1 MPAGMGGGQEDVRSL
16 HPMGAFLEDA
26 GVNASARP
34 PRPPPS
40 SSHPWLGALALA
52 LVLALSGCSAF
63 SRAVKEGDAASQEQK
78 WAEAEAAYLR
88 ALAADP
94 EASEVKVKLG
104 KVRQAWSEV
113 VLADARAVHASGDLD
128 GAMKRLVRA
137 LELNAD
143 NVSARELLGATLDAR
158 VAAGNVAL
166 KAERLQDARTEF
178 DAVLSVAPDH
188 AAAKRGV
195 DGVQVAWA
203 RRWFGTGEGLEKAGK
218 LGNALVAYVRA
229 DQERV
234 GATAARERAEAV
246 RQKLR
251 DEVAFL
257 VVASPVEDRA
267 GAPDVAQ
274 RLAAGRL
281 AAMLPTQLPLRVVTE
296 APAGREGVTLDLSL
310 ERVLPLQVVEESQR
324 TQRYLAGNRSVPNP
338 RRGGFETQ
346 LLKAERTLEDVE
358 RKQAAALRE
367 YLRMQAELSM
377 VRVAAERCRERER
390 RQCREALQDCGEAAR
405 EVSGPGQFP
414 SECNPSR
421 CDNKACVAEEVLL
434 VAKAAAS
441 LQKEKALEEALD
453 KSEGQRTQVQRH
465 RDATF
470 REPITVEEPM
480 YSDFVFDV
488 QLHRLTVT
496 ASVTAVMRDLI
507 KEQQVPAPNTQD
519 YAVMH
524 EDTAHKGYDR
534 YGVLADPV
542 QLRNELE
549 LRVEVGDKAVSDVAR
564 RVKERFD
571 AYRGKR
577 VEDARRGMVR
587 PGAEDV
593 VETAVRALLLTADA
607 PPQDILQPLGRA
619 RGLNR
624 PESLV
629 GL

>member
-1 MPAGMGGGQEDVRSL
+1 MPV
-16 HPMGAFLEDA
+16 
-26 GVNASARP
+26 P
-34 PRPPPS
+34 PRSPRSTPAPS
-40 SSHPWLGALALA
+40 RRWLGALALA
-52 LVLALSGCSAF
+52 TLLALTGCSAF
-63 SRAVKEGDAASQEQK
+63 SRAVKEGDTASQQQK
-78 WAEAEAAYLR
+78 WADAEAAYLR

-94 EASEVKVKLG
+94 EASEVKVKLT

-113 VLADARAVHASGDLD
+113 VLEEARSVHANGDLD

-137 LELNAD
+137 LELNAE
-143 NVSARELLGATLDAR
+143 NAPARELLGQTLDAR
-158 VAAGNVAL
+158 VVVGQKAL
-166 KAERLQDARTEF
+166 KEERLKEARAEF

-203 RRWFGTGEGLEKAGK
+203 KRWFGTGESLEKAGK

-257 VVASPVEDRA
+257 VVATPVDDRA
-267 GAPDVAQ
+267 GAPDVVQ
-274 RLAAGRL
+274 RLGAGRL
-281 AAMLPTQLPLRVVTE
+281 AAMLPTKLPLRVVTD
-296 APAGREGVTLDLSL
+296 APEGREGVRLDLAL
-310 ERVLPLQVVEESQR
+310 ERVLPLKATEDSQR
-324 TQRYLAGNRSVPNP
+324 TKRYLAGNRSVPNP
-338 RRGGFETQ
+338 RRTGFEGK
-346 LLKAERTLEDVE
+346 LLQAERTLEEVE
-358 RKQAAALRE
+358 RKQAATLRE
-367 YLRMQAELSM
+367 YLRMQAELLT
-377 VRVAAERCRERER
+377 VREGAERCRERER
-390 RQCREALQDCGEAAR
+390 RECREALQECGEAAR
-405 EVSGPGQFP
+405 EAEKPGQLP
-414 SECNPSR
+414 GECNPSR
-421 CDNKACVAEEVLL
+421 CASGVCAQEEQLL
-434 VAKAAAS
+434 VQKATAV
-441 LQKEKALEEALD
+441 KEREKALEVALD
-453 KSEGQRTQVQRH
+453 KSEAQRIEVQRH
-465 RDATF
+465 RDTVF

-480 YSDFVFDV
+480 YSDFVYDV

-496 ASVTAVMRDLI
+496 ASVTAVMKDLL
-507 KEQQVPAPNTQD
+507 KEQAVVAPLTQD
-519 YAVMH
+519 YAVAH
-524 EDTAHKGYDR
+524 EDVAHKGYDR

-549 LRVEVGDKAVSDVAR
+549 LRVEVGDKAVGDLAR

-571 AYRGKR
+571 VYRGKR

-607 PPQDILQPLGRA
+607 PPPDILQPLGRA

-624 PESLV
+624 PEALI

>member
-1 MPAGMGGGQEDVRSL
+1 ME
-16 HPMGAFLEDA
+16 AFLEDA
-26 GVNASARP
+26 GVNAFVRGLRP
-34 PRPPPS
+34 APAPF
-40 SSHPWLGALALA
+40 HHWLGALALA
-52 LVLALSGCSAF
+52 LALVLSGCSAF
-63 SRAVKEGDAASQEQK
+63 SRAVKEGDLASQEQK

-113 VLADARAVHASGDLD
+113 VLEEARAIHATGDLD

-143 NVSARELLGATLDAR
+143 NVPARELLGETLDAR
-158 VAAGNVAL
+158 VAAGNAAL
-166 KAERLQDARTEF
+166 KAERLQDARAEF
-178 DAVLSVAPDH
+178 EAVLSVAPDH

-203 RRWFGTGEGLEKAGK
+203 RRWFSTGEGLEKSGK

-257 VVASPVEDRA
+257 VVATPVEDRA

-281 AAMLPTQLPLRVVTE
+281 AAMLPTKLPLRVVTE
-296 APAGREGVTLDLSL
+296 APEGREGVRLDLAL

-324 TQRYLAGNRSVPNP
+324 TQRYLAGNRAVPNP
-338 RRGGFETQ
+338 RRAGFEGK
-346 LLKAERTLEDVE
+346 LLQAERTLEDVE
-358 RKQAAALRE
+358 RKQATALRE
-367 YLRMQAELSM
+367 YLRMQSELTM

-390 RQCREALQDCGEAAR
+390 RECRDALKDCGEAAR
-405 EVSGPGQFP
+405 ELSRPGQFP

-421 CDNKACVAEEVLL
+421 CDARACSAEELLL
-434 VAKAAAS
+434 VAKVAAA
-441 LQKEKALEEALD
+441 LDKEKALEAALD
-453 KSEGQRTQVQRH
+453 KAEGQRTQVQRH
-465 RDATF
+465 RDTTF

-496 ASVTAVMRDLI
+496 ATVTAVMRDLL
-507 KEQQVPAPNTQD
+507 KAQQVPAPNTQD

-542 QLRNELE
+542 QLRSELE
-549 LRVEVGDKAVSDVAR
+549 LRVEVGDKAVADLAR
-564 RVKERFD
+564 LVKERFD

-624 PESLV
+624 PEALV

>member
-1 MPAGMGGGQEDVRSL
+1 MGSGRVVVRSL
-16 HPMGAFLEDA
+16 LPNEAFLEDA
-26 GVNASARP
+26 DVNASARA

-40 SSHPWLGALALA
+40 TSHPWLGALALS
-52 LVLALSGCSAF
+52 LVFALSGCSAF
-63 SRAVKEGDAASQEQK
+63 SRAVKEGDVASQEQK

-143 NVSARELLGATLDAR
+143 NASARELLGATLDAR
-158 VAAGNVAL
+158 VAAGNAAL
-166 KAERLQDARTEF
+166 KAERLQDARAEF

-188 AAAKRGV
+188 AAARRGV

-274 RLAAGRL
+274 RLSAGRL
-281 AAMLPTQLPLRVVTE
+281 AAMLPTRLPLRVVTE
-296 APAGREGVTLDLSL
+296 APAGREGVSLDLSL

-367 YLRMQAELSM
+367 YLRLQAELSM
-377 VRVAAERCRERER
+377 VRVSAERCRERER
-390 RQCREALQDCGEAAR
+390 RQCREALQECGDAAR
-405 EVSGPGQFP
+405 EASGPGELP

-421 CDNKACVAEEVLL
+421 CDTKACVAEEVLL

-441 LQKEKALEEALD
+441 LEKEKALEAALD
-453 KSEGQRTQVQRH
+453 KAEGQRTQVQRH

-496 ASVTAVMRDLI
+496 ASVTAVMRDLL

-577 VEDARRGMVR
+577 VQDARRGMVR

-619 RGLNR
+619 RGLTR

>member
-1 MPAGMGGGQEDVRSL
+1 
-16 HPMGAFLEDA
+16 MGAFLEDA

-40 SSHPWLGALALA
+40 SSHPWLGALALALA

-113 VLADARAVHASGDLD
+113 VLEDARAVHSSGDLD

-143 NVSARELLGATLDAR
+143 NASARELLGATLDAR

-453 KSEGQRTQVQRH
+453 KSEGQRTRVQRH

-524 EDTAHKGYDR
+524 EDMAHKGYDR

>member
-1 MPAGMGGGQEDVRSL
+1 MR
-16 HPMGAFLEDA
+16 
-26 GVNASARP
+26 GVSRP
-34 PRPPPS
+34 PRPLRPAPGAS
-40 SSHPWLGALALA
+40 RGVLGALALA
-52 LVLALSGCSAF
+52 SLLVLTACSAF
-63 SRAVKEGDAASQEQK
+63 SRAVKEGDTASQQQK

-94 EASEVKVKLG
+94 EASEITVKLRE
-104 KVRQAWSEV
+104 VRQAWSKV
-113 VLADARAVHASGDLD
+113 VLEEARSVHDSGDLD

-137 LELNAD
+137 LELDAENTA
-143 NVSARELLGATLDAR
+143 ARDLLNTTLDER
-158 VAAGNVAL
+158 VAVALTAL
-166 KAERLQDARTEF
+166 KADKLQEARVEL

-188 AAAKRGV
+188 AGAKKAV
-195 DGVQVAWA
+195 DQVQVAWA
-203 RRWFGTGEGLEKAGK
+203 KRWFNTGDGLEKAGK

-257 VVASPVEDRA
+257 VVATPVEDRA

-296 APAGREGVTLDLSL
+296 APEGREGVKLDLSL
-310 ERVLPLQVVEESQR
+310 ERVLPLKAVEDSQR
-324 TQRYLAGNRSVPNP
+324 SHRYLAGKTSVPNP
-338 RRGGFETQ
+338 RRAGFETK
-346 LLKAERTLEDVE
+346 LLQAERSQEEVD

-367 YLRMQAELSM
+367 YLRMQTEMNLLRAG
-377 VRVAAERCRERER
+377 AERCRERER
-390 RQCREALQDCGEAAR
+390 RECLEALQECGEAAR
-405 EVSGPGQFP
+405 EAEKPGTLPGECSPARCASGLCAKEEQLL
-414 SECNPSR
+414 SQMV
-421 CDNKACVAEEVLL
+421 VAVKDRETKLE
-434 VAKAAAS
+434 A
-441 LQKEKALEEALD
+441 ALE
-453 KSEGQRTQVQRH
+453 KSEGQRIEVQRH
-465 RDATF
+465 RDTTF
-470 REPITVEEPM
+470 REPVTVEENM
-480 YSDFVFDV
+480 FSDFVYDV
-488 QLHRLTVT
+488 QMHRLTVT
-496 ASVTAVMRDLI
+496 ASVTAVMRDLL
-507 KEQQVPAPNTQD
+507 KDQVPAPHTD
-519 YAVMH
+519 DFAVMH
-524 EDTAHKGYDR
+524 EDMSHKGYDR

-549 LRVEVGDKAVSDVAR
+549 LRVEVGDKAVTDLAR

-607 PPQDILQPLGRA
+607 PPADVLQPLARA
-619 RGLNR
+619 RGLTR
-624 PESLV
+624 PETLL

>member
-1 MPAGMGGGQEDVRSL
+1 M
-16 HPMGAFLEDA
+16 
-26 GVNASARP
+26 
-34 PRPPPS
+34 
-40 SSHPWLGALALA
+40 
-52 LVLALSGCSAF
+52 LALSGCSAF

-113 VLADARAVHASGDLD
+113 VLEGARAVHASGDLD

-281 AAMLPTQLPLRVVTE
+281 AARLPTQLPLRVVTE

-338 RRGGFETQ
+338 RRSGFETQ

>member
-1 MPAGMGGGQEDVRSL
+1 ME
-16 HPMGAFLEDA
+16 AFLEDA
-26 GVNASARP
+26 GVNAFVRGLRP
-34 PRPPPS
+34 APAPF
-40 SSHPWLGALALA
+40 HHWLGALALA
-52 LVLALSGCSAF
+52 LVLVLSGCSAF
-63 SRAVKEGDAASQEQK
+63 SRAVKEGDLASQEQK

-113 VLADARAVHASGDLD
+113 VLEEARAIHATGDLD

-143 NVSARELLGATLDAR
+143 NVPARELLGETLDAR
-158 VAAGNVAL
+158 VAAGNAAL
-166 KAERLQDARTEF
+166 KAERLQDARAEF
-178 DAVLSVAPDH
+178 EAVLSVAPDH

-203 RRWFGTGEGLEKAGK
+203 RRWFSTGEGLEKSGK

-257 VVASPVEDRA
+257 VVATPVEDRA

-281 AAMLPTQLPLRVVTE
+281 AAMLPTKLPLRVVTE
-296 APAGREGVTLDLSL
+296 APEGREGVRLDLAL

-324 TQRYLAGNRSVPNP
+324 TQRYLAGNRAVPNP
-338 RRGGFETQ
+338 RRAGFEGK
-346 LLKAERTLEDVE
+346 LLQAERTLEDVE
-358 RKQAAALRE
+358 RKQATALRE
-367 YLRMQAELSM
+367 YLRMQSELTM

-390 RQCREALQDCGEAAR
+390 RECRDALKECGEAAR
-405 EVSGPGQFP
+405 ELSRPGQFP

-421 CDNKACVAEEVLL
+421 CDARACSAEELLL
-434 VAKAAAS
+434 VAKVAAA
-441 LQKEKALEEALD
+441 LDKEKALEAALD
-453 KSEGQRTQVQRH
+453 KAEGQRTQVQRH
-465 RDATF
+465 RDTTF

-496 ASVTAVMRDLI
+496 ATVTAVMRDLL
-507 KEQQVPAPNTQD
+507 KAQQVPAPNTQD

-542 QLRNELE
+542 QLRSELE
-549 LRVEVGDKAVSDVAR
+549 LRVEVGDKAVADLAR
-564 RVKERFD
+564 LVKERFD

-624 PESLV
+624 PEALV

>member
-1 MPAGMGGGQEDVRSL
+1 
-16 HPMGAFLEDA
+16 
-26 GVNASARP
+26 
-34 PRPPPS
+34 PS
-40 SSHPWLGALALA
+40 TSTPSRRWLGALALA
-52 LVLALSGCSAF
+52 TLLALTGCSAF
-63 SRAVKEGDAASQEQK
+63 SRAVKEGDTASQQQK

-94 EASEVKVKLG
+94 EASEVKVKLT

-113 VLADARAVHASGDLD
+113 VLEEARGVHANGDLD

-137 LELNAD
+137 LELNAE
-143 NVSARELLGATLDAR
+143 NAPARELLNQTLDAR
-158 VAAGNVAL
+158 VAVGQAAL
-166 KAERLQDARTEF
+166 KEERLKEARTEF

-203 RRWFGTGEGLEKAGK
+203 KRWFGTGESLEKAGK

-257 VVASPVEDRA
+257 VVATPVEDRA
-267 GAPDVAQ
+267 GAPDVIQ
-274 RLAAGRL
+274 RLGAGRL
-281 AAMLPTQLPLRVVTE
+281 AAMLPTQLPLRVVTD
-296 APAGREGVTLDLSL
+296 APEGREGVRLDLAL
-310 ERVLPLQVVEESQR
+310 ERVLPLKTTEDSQR

-338 RRGGFETQ
+338 RRGGFEGK
-346 LLKAERTLEDVE
+346 LLQAERALEEVE

-367 YLRMQAELSM
+367 YLRMQGELGM
-377 VRVAAERCRERER
+377 VRAAAERCRERER
-390 RQCREALQDCGEAAR
+390 RECREALQECGEAAR
-405 EVSGPGQFP
+405 DAEKPGQLP
-414 SECNPSR
+414 GECNPAR
-421 CDNKACVAEEVLL
+421 CSNKDCAAEELL
-434 VAKAAAS
+434 LLQRMAAVND
-441 LQKEKALEEALD
+441 KEKALEAALD
-453 KSEGQRTQVQRH
+453 KSEAQRIEVQRN
-465 RDATF
+465 RDSTF
-470 REPITVEEPM
+470 REPVTVEEPM
-480 YSDFVFDV
+480 YSDFVYDV

-496 ASVTAVMRDLI
+496 ASVTAVMRDLL
-507 KEQQVPAPNTQD
+507 KEQAVVAPVTQD
-519 YAVMH
+519 YAVAH
-524 EDTAHKGYDR
+524 EDVAHKGYDR

-549 LRVEVGDKAVSDVAR
+549 LRVEVGDKAVSDLAR

-571 AYRGKR
+571 VYRGKR

-593 VETAVRALLLTADA
+593 VETSVRALLLTADA

-624 PESLV
+624 PEALL

>member
-1 MPAGMGGGQEDVRSL
+1 M
-16 HPMGAFLEDA
+16 
-26 GVNASARP
+26 NASVRGPCPAP
-34 PRPPPS
+34 AS
-40 SSHPWLGALALA
+40 SRRWLGALALA
-52 LVLALSGCSAF
+52 LALALTGCSAF
-63 SRAVKEGDAASQEQK
+63 SRAVKEGDLASQEQQ

-113 VLADARAVHASGDLD
+113 VLAEARSVHSTGELDA
-128 GAMKRLVRA
+128 AMKLLVRA

-143 NVSARELLGATLDAR
+143 NVSARELLSEVLNAR
-158 VAAGNVAL
+158 VAKGHAAL
-166 KAERLQDARTEF
+166 KAERLQDARAEF

-281 AAMLPTQLPLRVVTE
+281 AAMLPTKLPLRVVTE
-296 APAGREGVTLDLSL
+296 APEGREGVRLDLAL

-338 RRGGFETQ
+338 RRSGFEGK
-346 LLKAERTLEDVE
+346 LLQAERALEDVE

-367 YLRMQAELSM
+367 YLRMQAELGM
-377 VRVAAERCRERER
+377 VRVSAERCRERER
-390 RQCREALQDCGEAAR
+390 RECREALHECGEAAR

-414 SECNPSR
+414 SECDPKR
-421 CDNKACVAEEVLL
+421 CDTKACVAEEVLL

-441 LQKEKALEEALD
+441 LEKEKALEAALD
-453 KSEGQRTQVQRH
+453 KAEAQRTQVQRH
-465 RDATF
+465 RDTTF

-496 ASVTAVMRDLI
+496 ATVTAVMRDLL
-507 KEQQVPAPNTQD
+507 KAQQVPAPNTQD
-519 YAVMH
+519 YAVAH

-549 LRVEVGDKAVSDVAR
+549 LRVEAGDKAAADLAL
-564 RVKERFD
+564 RVKQRFD

-624 PESLV
+624 PETLV